1 MRFTKIFPLTSPLV
15 AGLLV
20 AGLLSGCDGDRQEPA
35 ATDQTAAPTETA
47 ATEPAG
53 KALEPF
59 EFLIDWQAAPTYIGV
74 YLAKEQG
81 RFERLGLDV
90 EIVQSW
96 GANAAAVAVAA
107 GKYKF
112 ATATGAA
119 TVIANS
125 KGAGLVSTAVIYP
138 RLPTVI
144 YGLAEQGVHTPADL
158 SGKTVG
164 VYAQSITKNEFEA
177 FLNIAGVPMEDIT
190 MTAISGPDI
199 PLILSG
205 QVDAVLHYFE
215 LSPTQLGL
223 QEDVFQLLL
232 REYGVEGYGLNLI
245 AKRAVYEQER
255 DLIEG
260 LTNAVVDAYR
270 SGCADRPAAVRVFLE
285 LFPEKEASFVT
296 ASWAKVCDFIGAG
309 IGQQTAEGWQTT
321 IDLYNDVGL
330 LDGQVL
336 PADILARQD

>member
-1 MRFTKIFPLTSPLV
+1 MRFMKIFPSTSPLV
-15 AGLLV
+15 VGLLV
-20 AGLLSGCDGDRQEPA
+20 AGLLSGCDGDRQEPEEA
-35 ATDQTAAPTETA
+35 AKTTETA
-47 ATEPAG
+47 GAPAS

-59 EFLIDWQAAPTYIGV
+59 EFLIDWQAEPTYIGV

-81 RFERLGLDV
+81 SFERLGLDV

-107 GKYKF
+107 GKYKI
-112 ATATGAA
+112 ATASGGA
-119 TVIANS
+119 TVIASS
-125 KGAGLVSTAVIYP
+125 KGASLVSTAVIYP

-144 YGLAEQGVHTPADL
+144 YGLAEQGVEAPADL
-158 SGKTVG
+158 AGKTIG

-177 FLNIAGVPMEDIT
+177 FLNITEVPMEDIT
-190 MTAISGPDI
+190 MTTISGPDI

-205 QVDAVLHYFE
+205 QVDAGLNYFE

-223 QEDVFQLLL
+223 RKDIFQLLL

-245 AKRAVYEQER
+245 ATRAMYEKER

-260 LTNAVVDAYR
+260 LTAAVVDAYR
-270 SGCADRPAAVRVFLE
+270 SGCADRPAAVRAFLG
-285 LFPEKEASFVT
+285 LFPEKDAGFVM
-296 ASWAKVCDFIGAG
+296 ASWAKVCDFIGTD
-309 IGQQTAEGWQTT
+309 IGQQTVEGWQTT
-321 IDLYNDVGL
+321 IDLYNNVGL

-336 PADILARQD
+336 PADVIPR